1 MRRFSPRSLPST
13 AQFNGEH
20 MAKTAPSS
28 IELEPLDRLEEKV
41 KRLVGIVERMKS
53 DQARVAEENQRL
65 LRDLESMR
73 ARIAATDSVAT
84 ELSALK
90 QEREIIR
97 TRVGDMLEQLEA
109 LNL

>member
-1 MRRFSPRSLPST
+1 
-13 AQFNGEH
+13 

-28 IELEPLDRLEEKV
+28 IELEPIDRLEEKV
-41 KRLVGIVERMKS
+41 KRLIGVVERMKS
-53 DQARVAEENQRL
+53 DQARAAEENQRL
-65 LRDLESMR
+65 LRELESMR
-73 ARIAATDSVAT
+73 VRIAATDSVAA

-97 TRVGDMLEQLEA
+97 TRVGDMLGQLEA

>member
-1 MRRFSPRSLPST
+1 
-13 AQFNGEH
+13 

-28 IELEPLDRLEEKV
+28 IELEPIDRLEEKV
-41 KRLVGIVERMKS
+41 KRLIGIVERMKS
-53 DQARVAEENQRL
+53 DQARAAEENQRL
-65 LRDLESMR
+65 LRELESMR
-73 ARIAATDSVAT
+73 ARIAATDSVAA
-84 ELSALK
+84 ELAALK

>member
-1 MRRFSPRSLPST
+1 
-13 AQFNGEH
+13 

-53 DQARVAEENQRL
+53 DQARAAEENQRL
-65 LRDLESMR
+65 LRELESMR
-73 ARIAATDSVAT
+73 ARISATDSVAA

-90 QEREIIR
+90 QERDIIR